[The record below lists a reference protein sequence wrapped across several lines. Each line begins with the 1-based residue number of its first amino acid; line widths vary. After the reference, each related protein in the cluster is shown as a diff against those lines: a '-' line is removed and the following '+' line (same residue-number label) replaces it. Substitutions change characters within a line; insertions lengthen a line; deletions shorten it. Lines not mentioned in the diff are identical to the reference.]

1 MRDQLKPAEVFY
13 YADEFNLSWFPT
25 LRAMWSPKGQQVM
38 IPTPGQPKK
47 HYGLGAV
54 NYHTGETVV
63 LIRKRKRRSEIAQL
77 LQALLDKHPTGA
89 IYLAWDNVCTHQ
101 DDEIEAVVRAAAGR
115 LVLLYLPTYSPW
127 LNPIE
132 MLWRHYRREVTHCE
146 LFETVHALLD
156 ATRDF
161 FARYNEIPEG
171 IAFFQQQKQFNDRY
185 SRADNHRFPIKNV
198 WIADNVSCHSAL
210 IIRYSCNSKILTL
223 YR

>member
-1 MRDQLKPAEVFY
+1 
-13 YADEFNLSWFPT
+13 
-25 LRAMWSPKGQQVM
+25 M

-63 LIRKRKRRSEIAQL
+63 LIRKRKRRSEVAQL
-77 LQALLDKHPTGA
+77 LQTLLDKHPTGT
-89 IYLAWDNVCTHQ
+89 IYLAWDNVSTHQ
-101 DDEIEAVVRAAAGR
+101 DDDIEAVVRSAAGR

-161 FARYNEIPEG
+161 FARYNEIP
-171 IAFFQQQKQFNDRY
+171 DRVL
-185 SRADNHRFPIKNV
+185 SIIGARIKLQLPIHTPKNLCV
-198 WIADNVSCHSAL
+198 C
-210 IIRYSCNSKILTL
+210 T
-223 YR
+223 